1 MEALEDERL
10 GDGRGKPGLPAT
22 PAPDMRLVVQR
33 VTSGSVTWDEA
44 QEKRSATIGLGFV
57 LLVGA
62 GSDDDDATI
71 RRLADKVIDLR
82 VFADD
87 AGRMNLS
94 LVDVGGAALIVSQ
107 FTLFADMSRG
117 RRPRLLALGVPHR
130 TARAYADFGR
140 RFRERGIR
148 AQTGSFGAVMRV
160 SIENDGPVT
169 LVLSSDDWPT
179 RV

>member
-1 MEALEDERL
+1 MGA
-10 GDGRGKPGLPAT
+10 GRGKPGLLAT
-22 PAPDMRLVVQR
+22 PGLDMRLVVQR
-33 VTSGSVTWDEA
+33 VTSGSVTWEDA
-44 QEKRSATIGLGFV
+44 GEKHGATIGRGLV

-62 GSDDDDATI
+62 GSDDDEATV

-82 VFADD
+82 VFADE

-94 LVDVGGAALIVSQ
+94 LVDVQGSALIVSQ

-117 RRPRLLALGVPHR
+117 RRPGLL
-130 TARAYADFGR
+130 RAGDPKRAEELYLAFVKQ
-140 RFRERGIR
+140 FRERGIETR
-148 AQTGSFGAVMRV
+148 TGSFGAVMTV
-160 SIENDGPVT
+160 GIENDGPVT

>member
-1 MEALEDERL
+1 VRIVA
-10 GDGRGKPGLPAT
+10 
-22 PAPDMRLVVQR
+22 QR
-33 VTSGSVTWDEA
+33 AASGSVSWEEA
-44 QEKRSATIGLGFV
+44 GARKVATIGPGLV

-62 GSDDDDATI
+62 GPDDGETI
-71 RRLADKVIDLR
+71 VRRMADKLIDLR

-94 LVDVGGAALIVSQ
+94 VIDVKGEALIVSQ

-117 RRPRLLALGVPHR
+117 RRPSLLGAGDPK
-130 TARAYADFGR
+130 RAEELYETFVA
-140 RFRERGIR
+140 RFRERGIQ

-160 SIENDGPVT
+160 SIENEGPVT

>member
-1 MEALEDERL
+1 MA
-10 GDGRGKPGLPAT
+10 
-22 PAPDMRLVVQR
+22 
-33 VTSGSVTWDEA
+33 SGSVSW
-44 QEKRSATIGLGFV
+44 QEEGTEHRATVGHGYV

-62 GSDDDDATI
+62 ASDDDETNV

-82 VFADD
+82 VFADE

-94 LVDVGGAALIVSQ
+94 LVDVKGAALIVSQ

-117 RRPRLLALGVPHR
+117 RRPSLLKAGDPN
-130 TARAYADFGR
+130 RAEELYEVLVQ
-140 RFRERGIR
+140 RFRERGIET
-148 AQTGSFGAVMRV
+148 QTGSFGADMRV

-169 LVLSSDDWPT
+169 LVMSSDDWPT

>member
-1 MEALEDERL
+1 
-10 GDGRGKPGLPAT
+10 
-22 PAPDMRLVVQR
+22 MRVVAQR
-33 VTSGSVTWDEA
+33 VASGSVSWDDA
-44 QEKRSATIGLGFV
+44 GDRRLATIGPGYV

-62 GSDDDDATI
+62 SADDDENNV

-94 LVDVGGAALIVSQ
+94 LVDVHGSALVVSQ

-117 RRPRLLALGVPHR
+117 RRPSLLKAGDP
-130 TARAYADFGR
+130 ARAEALYEVFVQ
-140 RFRERGIR
+140 RFRERGIETR
-148 AQTGSFGAVMRV
+148 TGSFGAVMRV

-169 LVLSSDDWPT
+169 LVLSSDDWVT

>member
-1 MEALEDERL
+1 LRIVA
-10 GDGRGKPGLPAT
+10 
-22 PAPDMRLVVQR
+22 QR
-33 VTSGSVTWDEA
+33 VASGSVSWENEGTE
-44 QEKRSATIGLGFV
+44 RRATIGPGYV

-62 GSDDDDATI
+62 AADDDESTV

-82 VFADD
+82 VFADE

-94 LVDVGGAALIVSQ
+94 LVDVHGAALIVSQ

-117 RRPRLLALGVPHR
+117 RRPSLLKAGDPKRAEELYALFVKQ
-130 TARAYADFGR
+130 FI
-140 RFRERGIR
+140 ERGIET
-148 AQTGSFGAVMRV
+148 QTGSFGADMRV

-179 RV
+179 RL

>member
-1 MEALEDERL
+1 VA
-10 GDGRGKPGLPAT
+10 
-22 PAPDMRLVVQR
+22 
-33 VTSGSVTWDEA
+33 SGSVAWDDAGE
-44 QEKRSATIGLGFV
+44 RRTATIGPGYV

-62 GSDDDDATI
+62 ASDDDENNV

-82 VFADD
+82 VFADE

-94 LVDVGGAALIVSQ
+94 LADVHGSALVVSQ

-117 RRPRLLALGVPHR
+117 RRPSLLKAGDP
-130 TARAYADFGR
+130 ARAEQMYEVFVQ
-140 RFRERGIR
+140 RFRERGIETG
-148 AQTGSFGAVMRV
+148 TGSFGADMRV

-169 LVLSSDDWPT
+169 LVLSSDEWVT